1 MQESKEATCLLLA
14 SAIVAR
20 GVVAAGLARGVVDLE
35 HLNLRR
41 GLGVDVGVEDENLN
55 PLARRGPAKHLG
67 GSVRCRILLLA
78 FDPLDGAA
86 SAWRRL
92 LLAGTSSRKLDAGGH
107 QLGAC
112 TPRMKHRWL
121 GAASASPLC
130 GPSWWRWLLAGIF
143 SPANANLPSES
154 RRYFRGPAISLE
166 WGMGNGECRR
176 VENMERHL
184 YEGCVNI
191 S

>member
-1 MQESKEATCLLLA
+1 MQKSKEATCLLLA
-14 SAIVAR
+14 SAIIVR
-20 GVVAAGLARGVVDLE
+20 GVVAAGLAGVVVDLE

-107 QLGAC
+107 PLGAC
-112 TPRMKHRWL
+112 ARERLAPEHPAANPTPEATHLALARVNGLRAEDEAPAQGHNQCCMICRAYLSICRLKGCDEKSLVHVTKFPV
-121 GAASASPLC
+121 SA
-130 GPSWWRWLLAGIF
+130 
-143 SPANANLPSES
+143 
-154 RRYFRGPAISLE
+154 
-166 WGMGNGECRR
+166 
-176 VENMERHL
+176 
-184 YEGCVNI
+184 
-191 S
+191 